1 MRVTR
6 WFIGVSTVAALAA
19 GALAVGCSS
28 SSSSAPATNNDA
40 STETGA
46 EGGEDASCH
55 VDADLTAF
63 AESDAAGSEC
73 AACVKANCMAGIMA
87 CSTSCACI
95 NLFTCL
101 ADGGVSASNLGT
113 SGAAALAACV
123 PSNIK
128 TASSLL
134 MDPGIS
140 GVFTCFT
147 ATCSDACSSVI
158 SGLDGGDDGSAAEGG
173 GSTDGGTIA
182 DAADGG

>member
-28 SSSSAPATNNDA
+28 SSSSPPATNNDA
-40 STETGA
+40 STETGGGGG

-73 AACVKANCMAGIMA
+73 AACVRANCTAGIMA

-147 ATCSDACSSVI
+147 ATCSDACSAVI
-158 SGLDGGDDGSAAEGG
+158 SALDGGDDGG

>member
-1 MRVTR
+1 
-6 WFIGVSTVAALAA
+6 VAALAA

-28 SSSSAPATNNDA
+28 SSSSAPPGNNDA

-46 EGGEDASCH
+46 EDASCH

-73 AACVKANCMAGIMA
+73 AACVRANCMAGIMA

-101 ADGGVSASNLGT
+101 ADGGVSASNLDT
-113 SGAAALAACV
+113 SGAAALMACV

-134 MDPGIS
+134 KDPGIS
-140 GVFTCFT
+140 GVLTCFT
-147 ATCSDACSSVI
+147 ATCSDACSAVI
-158 SGLDGGDDGSAAEGG
+158 SALDGGDDGG
-173 GSTDGGTIA
+173 GSTDGGTIT

>member
-28 SSSSAPATNNDA
+28 SSSSAPASNNDA
-40 STETGA
+40 STES
-46 EGGEDASCH
+46 GGEDAGCH
-55 VDADLTAF
+55 VDADLTMF
-63 AESDAAGSEC
+63 AESDAAGSAC
-73 AACVKANCMAGIMA
+73 AACVSANCMTGINA
-87 CSTSCACI
+87 CATSCACI
-95 NLFTCL
+95 GLFTCL

-113 SGAAALAACV
+113 SGAAALAQCV

-147 ATCSDACSSVI
+147 MTCSDACSAVI
-158 SGLDGGDDGSAAEGG
+158 PPLDGGDDGSATEAGA
-173 GSTDGGTIA
+173 STDGGTSA
-182 DAADGG
+182 DAAEGG

>member
-1 MRVTR
+1 MRATR
-6 WFIGVSTVAALAA
+6 WFIGVSAVAALAA

-40 STETGA
+40 STETG
-46 EGGEDASCH
+46 GEDGSCH

-73 AACVKANCMAGIMA
+73 AACVKTNCMAGIMA

-147 ATCSDACSSVI
+147 ATCSDACSAVI
-158 SGLDGGDDGSAAEGG
+158 SGGDGGDDGSAPEAGP
-173 GSTDGGTIA
+173 STDGGTSA